1 MTGVVSLV
9 GGVSPSGRGRDE
21 TTLRRRVSR
30 SESLVSSGT
39 VPVESLAQWLR
50 TRGYEVKAPKEG
62 PPDDSVQV
70 TIDENGHIHLTV
82 PPPGPLAG

>member
-1 MTGVVSLV
+1 M
-9 GGVSPSGRGRDE
+9 P
-21 TTLRRRVSR
+21 
-30 SESLVSSGT
+30 SGT

-50 TRGYEVKAPKEG
+50 TLGYEVKAPEAG

-70 TIDENGHIHLTV
+70 TIDENGHIHLTA